1 MNSFVRVYLLEATYA
16 LDSRYV
22 YFTLPEQREKLKL
35 GSFVLV
41 PFGNGNRRLLA
52 VVVEFAESSEYKNT
66 KAVIDVVDAPVEID
80 AFTIE
85 LCLFLKSRTFC
96 TFGSALRAVLPRGL
110 SVATEET
117 YTALP
122 AESAP
127 DGLAGEVYAYLRDAG
142 RETPRREL
150 FARFGDESAAAL
162 HTLAAAG
169 LAEKRVRI
177 VRRQNEK
184 NVKVV
189 CPALDESA
197 GRRSG
202 WSCSRCWPSTVLSPR
217 MS

>member
-96 TFGSALRAVLPRGL
+96 TFGSARCARCCRAAFPSRRRGNL
-110 SVATEET
+110 YRPARRIRRP
-117 YTALP
+117 TALP
-122 AESAP
+122 AR
-127 DGLAGEVYAYLRDAG
+127 AYLRDAG
-142 RETPRREL
+142 RETP
-150 FARFGDESAAAL
+150 AASCSHAFGDESAAAL
-162 HTLAAAG
+162 HTLVAAG
-169 LAEKRVRI
+169 LAEKARAHRAQTE
-177 VRRQNEK
+177 RKERE
-184 NVKVV
+184 
-189 CPALDESA
+189 
-197 GRRSG
+197 GRL
-202 WSCSRCWPSTVLSPR
+202 SRA
-217 MS
+217 

>member
-96 TFGSALRAVLPRGL
+96 TFGRIGARRPCRRGLRLPARCGPRNAPPRAVRTLRRRIRRCAAYARCRGTGGEARAHRAQTERKEREGRL
-110 SVATEET
+110 SRA
-117 YTALP
+117 
-122 AESAP
+122 
-127 DGLAGEVYAYLRDAG
+127 
-142 RETPRREL
+142 
-150 FARFGDESAAAL
+150 
-162 HTLAAAG
+162 
-169 LAEKRVRI
+169 
-177 VRRQNEK
+177 
-184 NVKVV
+184 
-189 CPALDESA
+189 
-197 GRRSG
+197 
-202 WSCSRCWPSTVLSPR
+202 
-217 MS
+217 

>member
-16 LDSRYV
+16 LDGRYV

-66 KAVIDVVDAPVEID
+66 KAVIDVVEAPVEID

-162 HTLAAAG
+162 HTLAAA
-169 LAEKRVRI
+169 
-177 VRRQNEK
+177 
-184 NVKVV
+184 
-189 CPALDESA
+189 DW
-197 GRRSG
+197 RRSACA
-202 WSCSRCWPSTVLSPR
+202 SCADRTKR
-217 MS
+217 T

>member
-1 MNSFVRVYLLEATYA
+1 MYLLEATYA

-142 RETPRREL
+142 RETSRREL

-162 HTLAAAG
+162 HTLAAGGTGGEAR
-169 LAEKRVRI
+169 AHRAQTERKER
-177 VRRQNEK
+177 E
-184 NVKVV
+184 
-189 CPALDESA
+189 
-197 GRRSG
+197 GRL
-202 WSCSRCWPSTVLSPR
+202 SRA
-217 MS
+217 